1 MVVAMSMP
9 HNDSIPA
16 AMMAAAVITDAD
28 ADSTDPDDDSC
39 SVRGRNRHWQSQ
51 AESCEQGK

>member
-28 ADSTDPDDDSC
+28 ADSADPDNDSC
-39 SVRGRNRHWQSQ
+39 SVRSRHRHRQSH
-51 AESCEQGK
+51 AESCERGK